1 MSDPRYVPRDFLAE
15 PRDFGR
21 RPRAVWRLIED
32 DWTLE
37 RRAQLDASISQ
48 HNISRGVRE
57 LYLIE
62 KRKKVTDLAQE
73 IEVEY
78 HRLQK
83 MLAGRIVM
91 QMVDLAR
98 LRLLVGARLDYWMMR
113 GESAEYIRAVERDLH
128 RKKERQA
135 QAQRASAP
143 YAGIHAVLRRAE

>member
-1 MSDPRYVPRDFLAE
+1 MPRDFLVE

-21 RPRAVWRLIED
+21 RPRAVWHLID
-32 DWTLE
+32 HDWTLE

-57 LYLIE
+57 LYLTE
-62 KRKKVTDLAQE
+62 KRKKVTELAQE

-98 LRLLVGARLDYWMMR
+98 LRLLIGTRLDYFMMR
-113 GESAEYIRAVERDLH
+113 GESAEYVRAVERDLH

-135 QAQRASAP
+135 QAQRAGAP
-143 YAGIHAVLRRAE
+143 YVGTHAVRRHVE